1 MILSVHKQP
10 TMTTA
15 LRDCLN
21 AYAPGTTFEDILWDC
36 SHPADDTIAW
46 HIAEMSAAMHSCL
59 DDLRT
64 DYGTTSAFG
73 GVDAGE
79 FLVWLGY

>member
-10 TMTTA
+10 TMTTT

-21 AYAPGTTFEDILWDC
+21 MYAPGTTFEDILWDC

-64 DYGTTSAFG
+64 DYGHLEG
-73 GVDAGE
+73 ERIDCGE
-79 FLVWLGY
+79 FLSWLGY